1 MIGTGVFTSLG
12 FQLVDIKSVFAL
24 LLLWI
29 IGGALAFCG
38 AVSYSE
44 LSTALPRSG
53 GEYHILSK
61 TIHPSVGFSAGIV
74 SVTIGFVAPSVL
86 AAMALGS
93 YFSSII
99 PSVSEFWIAF
109 FVITF
114 LHVLHVYKLNWGL
127 YFQNYTTLLKV
138 ILILSFIFFGL
149 THQPVHNIQILPDHK
164 DLSVIFSAQ
173 YAIAL
178 IWVSYAYTGW
188 NSVIYISG
196 ELKHPEADIS
206 KTMFFSTGLVT
217 ILYVLL
223 NFVFL
228 YTTPNELMVGQIDIG
243 YIAGQGIFGEN
254 GSKLVAL
261 GISFLLLSTV
271 SSYIYIG
278 PRIIQIVS
286 EDHKVLSFLRSDK
299 SEIIPKSS
307 FIAQLIISYIF
318 LLTSTF
324 EQVLMYAGAA
334 LTITSSL
341 TVLSLFVLRVR
352 KPELNRPY
360 MAWGYPITP
369 MIYLFSNLWIMYHMF
384 SESTFESILGLS
396 VVMFGIIFYYFLKNS
411 SYHLE

>member
-1 MIGTGVFTSLG
+1 M
-12 FQLVDIKSVFAL
+12 
-24 LLLWI
+24 
-29 IGGALAFCG
+29 
-38 AVSYSE
+38 
-44 LSTALPRSG
+44 
-53 GEYHILSK
+53 
-61 TIHPSVGFSAGIV
+61 PSI
-74 SVTIGFVAPSVL
+74 
-86 AAMALGS
+86 
-93 YFSSII
+93 
-99 PSVSEFWIAF
+99 SEFWIAF

-138 ILILSFIFFGL
+138 ILILLFIFFGL
-149 THQPVHNIQILPDHK
+149 THKPVHNIQILPDHK

-196 ELKHPEADIS
+196 ELKNPEADIS
-206 KTMFFSTGLVT
+206 KTMFFSTGLVM

-243 YIAGQGIFGEN
+243 YIAGQGIFGKN
-254 GSKLVAL
+254 GSKLVAI

-271 SSYIYIG
+271 SSYTYIG
-278 PRIIQIVS
+278 PRIIQIIS
-286 EDHKVLSFLRSDK
+286 EDHRVLSFLRSDK

-307 FIAQLIISYIF
+307 FIAQLIISYVF

-324 EQVLMYAGAA
+324 EQVLMYAGVA

-384 SESTFESILGLS
+384 SESTFESI
-396 VVMFGIIFYYFLKNS
+396 
-411 SYHLE
+411 

>member
-44 LSTALPRSG
+44 LGTALPRSG

-93 YFSSII
+93 YFSSIVSSI
-99 PSVSEFWIAF
+99 SEFWVAF

-114 LHVLHVYKLNWGL
+114 LHLLHVYKLNWGL

-138 ILILSFIFFGL
+138 ILILLFILFGL
-149 THQPVHNIQILPDHK
+149 THQPVHNIRILPEHK

-196 ELKHPEADIS
+196 ELKNLETDIS
-206 KTMFFSTGLVT
+206 KTMLFSTGLVT

-228 YTTPNELMVGQIDIG
+228 YSTPNELMIGQIDIG
-243 YIAGQGIFGEN
+243 YIAGQSLFGKN
-254 GSKLVAL
+254 GSKLVAF
-261 GISFLLLSTV
+261 GISIILLSTV

-278 PRIIQIVS
+278 PRVIQIMS
-286 EDHKVLSFLRSDK
+286 EDHKALSFLRTNK
-299 SEIIPKSS
+299 SKTIPKSS
-307 FIAQLIISYIF
+307 FIAQLLISYIF

-324 EQVLMYAGAA
+324 EQVLMYAGVA

-341 TVLSLFVLRVR
+341 TVLSLFVLRFR

-360 MAWGYPITP
+360 EAWGYPTTP
-369 MIYLFSNLWIMYHMF
+369 MLYLFSNIWIMYHMF
-384 SESTFESILGLS
+384 SGSTFESIVGLS
-396 VVMFGIIFYYFLKNS
+396 IVLFGIFFYFFLS
-411 SYHLE
+411 E